1 MRFKQFIKLHM
12 AFNIS
17 LLAACFLGFLLLSSC
32 KDNDSSLSSLDNEK
46 LKHSDTGVTS
56 ATFQEKS
63 KTKKNDKKREELFNE
78 VDSLNSASKDPNNP
92 DQPGIKVFEGREQ
105 APNPANT
112 QKIDEELTKLRE
124 KYNPTYRI
132 TRGDTIEIAIPF
144 EPDSRQVVNI
154 RPDGTL
160 GYLYGVEV
168 MAEGLTYPELKDKI
182 EAQLAEYYIKPKVD
196 INGKTFSG
204 SQVYIMGPIK
214 SPGGHIIQNNTKLLD
229 FLSMAGVLSQLPSAN
244 LLSYRNSQTNDV
256 VDLTNS
262 YMMRDGKILP
272 IDFERLLLK
281 REMKYNIYVRA
292 NDFLFFPS
300 SYLSDISKT
309 VYVIGAVSTPRT
321 YQYTTST
328 TFMSAIAAAGGV
340 DKYRAD
346 RNHITIIRKSSDKII
361 NVNYIKVINGEEPDI
376 MLEDRDI
383 IYIPERGLYAA
394 SRWTTTVINEIIAPL
409 QAIIQASS
417 TSKAINMQDWN
428 PTSDFGPTD
437 GWMKE

>member
-1 MRFKQFIKLHM
+1 MK
-12 AFNIS
+12 
-17 LLAACFLGFLLLSSC
+17 
-32 KDNDSSLSSLDNEK
+32 
-46 LKHSDTGVTS
+46 
-56 ATFQEKS
+56 
-63 KTKKNDKKREELFNE
+63 
-78 VDSLNSASKDPNNP
+78 
-92 DQPGIKVFEGREQ
+92 
-105 APNPANT
+105 
-112 QKIDEELTKLRE
+112 

-262 YMMRDGKILP
+262 YMMTRWKD
-272 IDFERLLLK
+272 
-281 REMKYNIYVRA
+281 
-292 NDFLFFPS
+292 
-300 SYLSDISKT
+300 
-309 VYVIGAVSTPRT
+309 
-321 YQYTTST
+321 TTNR
-328 TFMSAIAAAGGV
+328 F
-340 DKYRAD
+340 
-346 RNHITIIRKSSDKII
+346 
-361 NVNYIKVINGEEPDI
+361 
-376 MLEDRDI
+376 
-383 IYIPERGLYAA
+383 
-394 SRWTTTVINEIIAPL
+394 
-409 QAIIQASS
+409 
-417 TSKAINMQDWN
+417 
-428 PTSDFGPTD
+428 
-437 GWMKE
+437 